1 MNVLEFSR
9 MFSSP
14 LLSEASQ
21 KNSLNSCHKKRNQEF
36 ILCTFPPI
44 HSSHHHNKGFKF
56 LLSSNSCLDDCFFEN
71 SCVREK
77 LLLAN
82 RPKIKMQFPQT
93 LPCPTCPTCA
103 LYTLPKN
110 EYSTLAVEIWTGDDM
125 SATTGT
131 AREESQSMEF
141 SVSKSALLN
150 ELTTTQG
157 VVERKTTIPILSNL
171 LVEARGSR
179 LTITATDLELSV
191 RTSCEAKVKRE
202 GAGTIPAKKLLELVR
217 LLPEGEIKFKLLDNH
232 WIEIVSDKKK
242 YKLVGMA
249 KENFPALPAMPHTLV
264 KIPAAVLES
273 LIAKT
278 KFAIS
283 MEESRYTLN
292 GGLLIIK
299 PDTLAMVATDGHR
312 LALAETDQKLSGLNG
327 EVRVLIPKKAMD
339 EVEKLSSAAG
349 SEAHLEFAK
358 DESHLFFQVEH
369 RLLISRILTGQFPNY
384 EAVLPRENNKTV
396 VLERGELNDAVRR
409 VSQLADQRSHA
420 VKLAVS
426 PEGVEISAS
435 SPEYG
440 EAKETLDK
448 EYKGEAISIGFNSSY
463 VLDFLAAAA
472 DGPISI
478 ELKDEQSAGQ
488 MRPLADDS
496 FRYRYVIMPMRI

>member
-1 MNVLEFSR
+1 MGE
-9 MFSSP
+9 
-14 LLSEASQ
+14 
-21 KNSLNSCHKKRNQEF
+21 
-36 ILCTFPPI
+36 T
-44 HSSHHHNKGFKF
+44 
-56 LLSSNSCLDDCFFEN
+56 
-71 SCVREK
+71 
-77 LLLAN
+77 
-82 RPKIKMQFPQT
+82 
-93 LPCPTCPTCA
+93 
-103 LYTLPKN
+103 
-110 EYSTLAVEIWTGDDM
+110 M
-125 SATTGT
+125 SATGT
-131 AREESQSMEF
+131 VREESQSMEF
-141 SVSKSALLN
+141 SVTKSALLD

-171 LVEARGSR
+171 LVEAKGST

-191 RTSCEAKVKRE
+191 RTSCEAKIKKE

-232 WIEIVSDKKK
+232 WVEIVSDKKK

-292 GGLLIIK
+292 GGLLILK

-312 LALAETDQKLSGLNG
+312 LALAETDQKLAGLNG

-339 EVEKLSSAAG
+339 EVEKLSSSAAG
-349 SEAHLEFAK
+349 SDAHMEFAK
-358 DESHLFFQVEH
+358 DESHLFFQVER

-396 VLERGELNDAVRR
+396 VLGRTELSDAVRR

-420 VKLAVS
+420 VKLAVTQ
-426 PEGVEISAS
+426 EGVEISAS

-440 EAKETLDK
+440 EAKETIEK
-448 EYKGEAISIGFNSSY
+448 EYKGDNIAIGFNSSY
-463 VLDFLAAAA
+463 MLDFLAAAA

-488 MRPLADDS
+488 MRPLADES
-496 FRYRYVIMPMRI
+496 YRYRYVIMPMRI